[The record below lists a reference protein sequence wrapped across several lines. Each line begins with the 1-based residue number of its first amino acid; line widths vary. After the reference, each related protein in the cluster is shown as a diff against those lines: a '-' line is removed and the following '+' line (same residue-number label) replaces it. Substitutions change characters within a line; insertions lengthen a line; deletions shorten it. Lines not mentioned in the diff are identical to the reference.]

1 MTAVPRGRSRRPAPP
16 AKPGAPGRWGDG
28 RRVRIGLLGGSFNPA
43 HEGHRTIAET
53 ARKRLRLDAVWLL
66 VSPGN
71 PLKPARGMAR
81 LERRLASA
89 RDVVAGNARLIAT
102 DLEARLGTRF
112 TIDTI
117 QRLRTRFP
125 RVRFVWLM
133 GADNLI
139 QIPRWQFWRSI
150 FRRVPVAV
158 FPRPGFTRAALASQA
173 ARLFRS
179 RFVPPARA
187 GALRFATAPAWT
199 LLPMREHPA
208 SATAIRAGKAAVPR
222 PRRRRAAVLQEAAL
236 DALVKRI
243 VARLEDDK
251 AEDVVVLDILGKAA
265 FADRMVIASGLSG
278 RQLKAM
284 AEHLIDLLEADGL
297 RVQAEGLGSSDW
309 VLLDVGD
316 VVIHLFRP
324 EMRAHYALEKMW
336 GVSLPGDEIR
346 PGEVRRA

>member
-1 MTAVPRGRSRRPAPP
+1 M
-16 AKPGAPGRWGDG
+16 
-28 RRVRIGLLGGSFNPA
+28 
-43 HEGHRTIAET
+43 
-53 ARKRLRLDAVWLL
+53 
-66 VSPGN
+66 
-71 PLKPARGMAR
+71 
-81 LERRLASA
+81 
-89 RDVVAGNARLIAT
+89 
-102 DLEARLGTRF
+102 
-112 TIDTI
+112 
-117 QRLRTRFP
+117 
-125 RVRFVWLM
+125 
-133 GADNLI
+133 
-139 QIPRWQFWRSI
+139 
-150 FRRVPVAV
+150 
-158 FPRPGFTRAALASQA
+158 
-173 ARLFRS
+173 
-179 RFVPPARA
+179 
-187 GALRFATAPAWT
+187 
-199 LLPMREHPA
+199 
-208 SATAIRAGKAAVPR
+208 
-222 PRRRRAAVLQEAAL
+222 LQEAAL